1 VTQQV
6 QIQELSG
13 YDLGSHEASYAARD
27 AILYAL
33 AVGAPASQLD
43 LVYERDLRV
52 LPTYACALGLWAVE
66 KAGKLGAY
74 DPRRSLHASQS
85 LRMHRALPRQG
96 TLSMRGRIAAVWDKG
111 KASIVD
117 IAVTSEVFDA
127 TYTIFLPGVGHWG
140 GSAGP
145 AASTEPA
152 RSGESWEGTC
162 QTSPELAALYRLT
175 GDLHPIHIDPQV
187 ARANG
192 FDRPI
197 LHGLCTLAIATR
209 MAAAAGRAHAAD
221 LVRLKA
227 RMSGVVLPGDPISV
241 RARRVAAGEVL
252 FSAEVGG
259 RSVLKDGTA
268 AFGSLAAAENT

>member
-6 QIQELSG
+6 RIQDLGG
-13 YDLGSHEASYAARD
+13 YDLGSHEASYSARD

-33 AVGAPASQLD
+33 AVGAPASDLD

-85 LRMHRALPRQG
+85 LQMHRALPRHG

-127 TYTIFLPGVGHWG
+127 TYTIFLPGVGNWG

-145 AASTEPA
+145 AASADPA
-152 RSGESWEGTC
+152 PAGESWESTF
-162 QTSPELAALYRLT
+162 QTSSQLAALYRLT

-187 ARANG
+187 AHANG

-197 LHGLCTLAIATR
+197 LHGLCTLAIAAR
-209 MAAAAGRAHAAD
+209 MAAAAAPAHAAD

-241 RARRVAAGEVL
+241 EARRVAAGEVL
-252 FSAEVGG
+252 FSAEVAG

-268 AFGSLAAAENT
+268 AFGSLAAA